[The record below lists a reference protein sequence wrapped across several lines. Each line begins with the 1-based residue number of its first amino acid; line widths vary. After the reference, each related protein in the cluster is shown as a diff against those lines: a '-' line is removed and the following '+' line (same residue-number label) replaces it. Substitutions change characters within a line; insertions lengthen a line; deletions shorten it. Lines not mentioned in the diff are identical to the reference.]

1 MQNQSQSTHD
11 PEEPFDR
18 SQTETAPEL
27 QKQTKTMTALLWP
40 AMAVLAIGLIVIIV
54 LAFR

>member
-11 PEEPFDR
+11 PEAPFDR
-18 SQTETAPEL
+18 SETETAPAL

-40 AMAVLAIGLIVIIV
+40 AMTVLTIAIIVILF
-54 LAFR
+54 LALR